1 MEYIYAVVLFA
12 LSASITPGPNTVM
25 VMSSGLNFGA
35 RKTIPLM
42 GGICIGFTA
51 MVFLVGVGFS
61 SIFSIYPELH
71 FFIKCVGVLYL
82 LYLAYLIASSN
93 DSVKDNNQNKPL
105 TFVQGALFQWVNVK
119 AWVVATGA
127 VAAFTNGAEEFFV
140 QILVL
145 TTIFF
150 LVSFPSVAIWL
161 LFGVLLKKLLSSTKS
176 RKWFNMGMAALL
188 ALSVV
193 PMATEILREVA

>member
-35 RKTIPLM
+35 RKTLPLM